1 MTRLA
6 AKRDTH
12 LTPAE
17 IAAEA
22 LRQFDAGGDEPSIR
36 SLASALKV
44 APSAIYH
51 HYAARSDIVHAAV
64 GLVWGQA
71 ESELLELV
79 PMPFDADPGE
89 VLVATGVATRRAWL
103 EHYRLAPYMAA
114 TPESNEFVT
123 NALGLLANVL
133 ERMGLEGD
141 RAAAALHTY
150 SSFMIGAVL
159 FAAARRAANE
169 QLEATPGHRRSR
181 KRYVIR
187 PGGGAAQRSTEPTRM
202 SIDNVMDV
210 SVADPERDEK
220 LFAAGLERLVAS
232 LRD

>member
-64 GLVWGQA
+64 ALVWDQA
-71 ESELLELV
+71 TTELLELV
-79 PMPFDADPGE
+79 PMPFDADPSE
-89 VLVATGVATRRAWL
+89 VLVASGIATRRAWL
-103 EHYRLAPYMAA
+103 AHFRLAPYMAA

-141 RAAAALHTY
+141 RAATALHTY

-159 FAAARRAANE
+159 FAAARCAANE
-169 QLEATPGHRRSR
+169 QLAANGNGRSPQRFEARTSSVGNASEGTRAS
-181 KRYVIR
+181 I
-187 PGGGAAQRSTEPTRM
+187 AA
-202 SIDNVMDV
+202 VMEV
-210 SVADPERDEK
+210 SLSDPERDEK
-220 LFAAGLERLVAS
+220 LFAEGLERLVAS

>member
-12 LTPAE
+12 LSPAE

-51 HYAARSDIVHAAV
+51 HYGARSDIVHAAV
-64 GLVWGQA
+64 ALVWDQA
-71 ESELLELV
+71 TTELLELV
-79 PMPFDADPGE
+79 PMPFDADPTE
-89 VLVATGVATRRAWL
+89 VLVASGIATRRAWL
-103 EHYRLAPYMAA
+103 SHFRLAPYMAA
-114 TPESNEFVT
+114 TPESNKFIT

-159 FAAARRAANE
+159 FAAARCTANE
-169 QLEATPGHRRSR
+169 QLEANSNGRSR
-181 KRYVIR
+181 ARLEARSSSVGDASEDTRASI
-187 PGGGAAQRSTEPTRM
+187 AA
-202 SIDNVMDV
+202 VMEV
-210 SVADPERDEK
+210 SVTDPERDEK
-220 LFAAGLERLVAS
+220 LFAEGLKRLVAS

>member
-22 LRQFDAGGDEPSIR
+22 LRQFDASGDEPSIR

-51 HYAARSDIVHAAV
+51 HFASRSDIVHAAV
-64 GLVWGQA
+64 ALVWDRA
-71 ESELLELV
+71 TSELLELV
-79 PMPFDADPGE
+79 PMPFDADPVE
-89 VLVATGVATRRAWL
+89 VLVASGIATRRAWL
-103 EHYRLAPYMAA
+103 AHYRLAPYMAA
-114 TPESNEFVT
+114 TPGSSEFIT

-133 ERMGLEGD
+133 ERMGLED
-141 RAAAALHTY
+141 ERAAAALHTY

-159 FAAARRAANE
+159 FAAARSAANE
-169 QLEATPGHRRSR
+169 QLEANGNGHSRRFEA
-181 KRYVIR
+181 R
-187 PGGGAAQRSTEPTRM
+187 PSDLAGSSAGTRASIAA
-202 SIDNVMDV
+202 VMEV
-210 SVADPERDEK
+210 SVTDPERDEK
-220 LFAAGLERLVAS
+220 LFAEGLERLIAS

>member
-22 LRQFDAGGDEPSIR
+22 LRQFDAAGDEPSIR

-51 HYAARSDIVHAAV
+51 HFASRADIVHAAV
-64 GLVWGQA
+64 ALVWDQA
-71 ESELLELV
+71 TTELLELV
-79 PMPFDADPGE
+79 PMPFDAKPAE
-89 VLVATGVATRRAWL
+89 VLVAAGIATRRAWL
-103 EHYRLAPYMAA
+103 AHFRLAPYMAA

-159 FAAARRAANE
+159 FAAARCTANE
-169 QLEATPGHRRSR
+169 QLAASGNGRSR
-181 KRYVIR
+181 
-187 PGGGAAQRSTEPTRM
+187 QRFEARSSSVGDTSEGTRA
-202 SIDNVMDV
+202 SIVAVMDI
-210 SVADPERDEK
+210 SVTDPERDEK
-220 LFAAGLERLVAS
+220 LFAEGLERLVAS

>member
-51 HYAARSDIVHAAV
+51 HYASRGDIVHAAV
-64 GLVWGQA
+64 ALVWDQA
-71 ESELLELV
+71 TTELLALV
-79 PMPFDADPGE
+79 PMPFDAEPAE
-89 VLVATGVATRRAWL
+89 VLVASGVATRRAWL
-103 EHYRLAPYMAA
+103 AHYRLAPYMAA

-133 ERMGLEGD
+133 ERMGLKGD

-159 FAAARRAANE
+159 FAAARCAANE
-169 QLEATPGHRRSR
+169 QLEANGNGPSR
-181 KRYVIR
+181 KDFKPRSSSV
-187 PGGGAAQRSTEPTRM
+187 ADSTEGTRE
-202 SIDNVMDV
+202 SIAAVMEI
-210 SVADPERDEK
+210 SISDPERDEK
-220 LFAAGLERLVAS
+220 LFAEGLERLVAS
-232 LRD
+232 LRS